1 MIFFKTFLGHSTP
14 NHILSSKIDETIK
27 WLIEERFIRKLDIDE
42 DYLTAR
48 ENQQLDSSKDWDDSI
63 PAWAT
68 AAQGIPGVEVSEQVD
83 FQPSQEHQPA
93 IRLNLGLAQRTT

>member
-1 MIFFKTFLGHSTP
+1 MIFSATFLGHSTP

-27 WLIEERFIRKLDIDE
+27 WLIEERFIRKLGIDE

-68 AAQGIPGVEVSEQVD
+68 AAQGIPGC
-83 FQPSQEHQPA
+83 
-93 IRLNLGLAQRTT
+93 